1 MFNSVISAGGL
12 LAGTAL
18 LLSACSTFEPERFA
32 CNSKVTAVELGA
44 RVQLVSSETSQPVE
58 ARLNGV
64 TAQCYL
70 DDDETVFEVSVGLK
84 LTRDLAVSGEATGV
98 QVPFVV
104 AVVDGNEKV
113 KNHDSFG
120 YRMAFAK
127 NNDSLY
133 PVVEFE
139 IEAPKDGRIILSMT
153 TQNIDIN

>member
-32 CNSKVTAVELGA
+32 CNSKVTAVELGT

>member
-127 NNDSLY
+127 NTDSLY

-153 TQNIDIN
+153 TENIDIN

>member
-127 NNDSLY
+127 NTDSLY
-133 PVVEFE
+133 PAVEFE

-153 TQNIDIN
+153 TENIDIN

>member
-84 LTRDLAVSGEATGV
+84 LTRDLAVSSEATGV